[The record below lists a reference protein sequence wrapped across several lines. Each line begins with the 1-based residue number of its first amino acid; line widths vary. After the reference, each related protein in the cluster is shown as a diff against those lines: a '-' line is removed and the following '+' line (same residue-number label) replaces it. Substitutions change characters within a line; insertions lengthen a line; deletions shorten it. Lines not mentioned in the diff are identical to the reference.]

1 MPGHEF
7 RAHLRPGV
15 PRFATRGRS
24 RTVQSRAPEADSE
37 SVQGKDATQLLARI
51 DDLPPLPAVAA
62 RVMSMSEDDRTSAMD
77 LAQVLATDQ
86 ALTAKLIRISNSAY
100 YGFARR
106 TSTVREAVVM
116 LGFKQVR
123 QVAVGASLMNAF
135 AGRKSEAFDIDLF
148 WGHSVAV
155 AVAAEA
161 LAKKSFAV
169 KPEDA
174 FTAGILHDIGRL
186 VLRQVMPA
194 EFNEAVVMARGGG
207 ISLGE
212 AELLTTGYAHDEI
225 GRALGETWKFP
236 GHLVEAVQCHHD
248 DTLTPANDGLA
259 GVVAQ
264 ANRLMLH
271 YGLFCGYDLPGG
283 EVAELTPDLEHV
295 ESACGGIE
303 RVLNRAFSFIESAS
317 GSPETW
323 YARAA

>member
-1 MPGHEF
+1 M
-7 RAHLRPGV
+7 
-15 PRFATRGRS
+15 
-24 RTVQSRAPEADSE
+24 
-37 SVQGKDATQLLARI
+37 GKDASVLLSRV

-62 RVMSMSEDDRTSAMD
+62 RVMSMADDQKTSAMD

-106 TSTVREAVVM
+106 ISTVREAVVM

-123 QVAVGASLMNAF
+123 QVAVGASLMNTF
-135 AGRKSEAFDIDLF
+135 KRGHDDGFDLDLF

-186 VLRQVMPA
+186 VLRQVMPT
-194 EFNEAVVMARGGG
+194 EFAAAVTMAR
-207 ISLGE
+207 SGE
-212 AELLTTGYAHDEI
+212 SPLHIAEQVATGYAHDEV
-225 GRALGETWKFP
+225 GQALGELWKFP
-236 GHLVEAVQCHHD
+236 GHLADAVRCHHD
-248 DTLTPANDGLA
+248 ESLTPSDGLS

-264 ANRLMLH
+264 ANRLVLH
-271 YGLFCGYDLPGG
+271 YGLYCGYDLEFG
-283 EVAELTPDLEHV
+283 EMAPIPPDLAEIEH
-295 ESACGGIE
+295 ACGGIE

-317 GSPETW
+317 GTPDNW
-323 YARAA
+323 YARAAG

>member
-1 MPGHEF
+1 MGQTPNSRE
-7 RAHLRPGV
+7 RAV
-15 PRFATRGRS
+15 SA
-24 RTVQSRAPEADSE
+24 VQARAQSADSQH
-37 SVQGKDATQLLARI
+37 VMGKDAAGLLSRV
-51 DDLPPLPAVAA
+51 DDLPPLPAVAT
-62 RVMSMSEDDRTSAMD
+62 RVMGMAEDDKTSAMD

-106 TSTVREAVVM
+106 ISTVREAVVM

-135 AGRKSEAFDIDLF
+135 KRGQDDGFDLDLF

-186 VLRQVMPA
+186 VLRQVMPG
-194 EFNEAVVMARGGG
+194 EFAQAVAMARRGEC
-207 ISLGE
+207 SLHI
-212 AELLTTGYAHDEI
+212 AEQIATGYSHDEV
-225 GRALGETWKFP
+225 GKALGELWKFP
-236 GHLVEAVQCHHD
+236 GHLVDAVGCHHD
-248 DTLTPANDGLA
+248 ESLTPGDGLP

-264 ANRLMLH
+264 VNRLVLH
-271 YGLFCGYDLPGG
+271 YGLYCGYDLEFGDLAP
-283 EVAELTPDLEHV
+283 LPPDLADV
-295 ESACGGIE
+295 EAACGGIE

-317 GSPETW
+317 GTPETW
-323 YARAA
+323 YAKAG